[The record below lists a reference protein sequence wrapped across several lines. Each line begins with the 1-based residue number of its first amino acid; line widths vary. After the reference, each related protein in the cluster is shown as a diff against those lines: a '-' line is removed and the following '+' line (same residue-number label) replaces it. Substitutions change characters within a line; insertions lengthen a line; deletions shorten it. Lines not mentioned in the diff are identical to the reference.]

1 MAQLLPSATGTA
13 ASIESWRVAERRRLE
28 SMGIDPIE
36 ERTIDYSAGQF
47 VSVGGNLLQTIKQ
60 VPNLGFVSVEC
71 RSTGRLVFDFAGF
84 RVDLSSFYDVVA
96 GVHNVRP

>member
-1 MAQLLPSATGTA
+1 MAQLLPSATGTG

-47 VSVGGNLLQTIKQ
+47 VSVGAIYYKQ
-60 VPNLGFVSVEC
+60 
-71 RSTGRLVFDFAGF
+71 
-84 RVDLSSFYDVVA
+84 
-96 GVHNVRP
+96 